1 MMARGSSE
9 IDSSESR
16 RNSPEAAPQ
25 EQRNTIDHGQR
36 RKVVTEQLLTD
47 IFEGRLQAGERLVIT
62 ALAER
67 FGVSQSPIREALV
80 TLEGI
85 GIVDIEVNRG
95 AVVRRVTVT
104 EVQELSQVRRALEC
118 TAVRLACGRIDT
130 AELNYLADMFRQVA
144 QHRPSAG
151 TLEPAEVKEN
161 IDQARRLDSRLHDLI
176 AESCGNRFLSREL
189 GRLKLLVRSFRDVA
203 WYRRSTDS
211 DPDRFSKEAR
221 EHLAIV
227 EALRDG
233 DPGTAARAM
242 SRHIRSGAR
251 YWSRGLPQ

>member
-1 MMARGSSE
+1 MARGSSE
-9 IDSSESR
+9 I
-16 RNSPEAAPQ
+16 EASADTVRTPDAGEP
-25 EQRNTIDHGQR
+25 EQRIGIDHGQR

-47 IFEGRLQAGERLVIT
+47 IFQGKLRAGERLVIT

-95 AVVRRVTVT
+95 AVVRRVTAT
-104 EVQELSQVRRALEC
+104 EVRELSQVRRALEC
-118 TAVRLACGRIDT
+118 AAVRLACGRIDMQ
-130 AELNYLADMFRQVA
+130 ELDDLAARFRQVA
-144 QHRPSAG
+144 RDHRPTASQVA
-151 TLEPAEVKEN
+151 ADRKEA
-161 IDQARRLDSRLHDLI
+161 IETARSLDSRLHDLI

-189 GRLKLLVRSFRDVA
+189 GRLKMLIRSFRDVA
-203 WYRRSTDS
+203 WHRRPTDS
-211 DPDRFSKEAR
+211 DPARFGKEAR

-227 EALRDG
+227 EALLAGNPRS
-233 DPGTAARAM
+233 AAVAM
-242 SRHIRSGAR
+242 SRHIRSGAK